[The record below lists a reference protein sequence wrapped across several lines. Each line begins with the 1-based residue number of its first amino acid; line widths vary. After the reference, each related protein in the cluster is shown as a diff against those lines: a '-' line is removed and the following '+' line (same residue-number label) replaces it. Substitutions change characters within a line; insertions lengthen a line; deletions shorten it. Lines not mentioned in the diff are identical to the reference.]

1 MGAQQPPTETGRDT
15 FWAVGEQAA
24 GDLDAGS
31 FGLWLRATA
40 AVAAGEGDADVPCG
54 TCTACCRAAYFVH
67 VAPGDARARRR
78 IPAALLFPAP
88 GRPPGHLLMGYD
100 EHGRC
105 PMLSDEGCSIYEDR
119 PRTCRAFDCRV
130 HAAAGTRPD
139 GPHEADVADR
149 VARWRFRFDEPEDE
163 RRWTAVR
170 VAARHLEVADLPA
183 GAAPQRP
190 ADVAAAA
197 LHTSQMFSDGGVPD
211 ELHLTRALLAGRNES

>member
-1 MGAQQPPTETGRDT
+1 MQ
-15 FWAVGEQAA
+15 AVALGHLSERYRRSVPDPAT

-31 FGLWLRATA
+31 FGLWLTATA

-67 VAPGDARARRR
+67 VAPDDVAARRR
-78 IPAALLFPAP
+78 IPAELLFPAP
-88 GRPPGHLLMGYD
+88 GRPSGHMLMGYD

-105 PMLSDEGCSIYEDR
+105 PMLADDGCSIYEDR

-130 HAAAGTRPD
+130 HAAAGTSPD
-139 GPHEADVADR
+139 GAHDAGIADR
-149 VARWRFRFDEPEDE
+149 VARWRFRFDEPDDE

-170 VAARHLEVADLPA
+170 DAARHLETADLPED
-183 GAAPQRP
+183 AAPQRP

-197 LHTSQMFSDGGVPD
+197 LQTHEIFLDGEVPLD
-211 ELHLTRALLAGRNES
+211 LDLAAALLPEWGES

>member
-1 MGAQQPPTETGRDT
+1 MRDPAT
-15 FWAVGEQAA
+15 
-24 GDLDAGS
+24 GDLDAGP
-31 FGLWLRATA
+31 FGPWLRATA
-40 AVAAGEGDADVPCG
+40 AVAGGDGDADVPCG

-78 IPAALLFPAP
+78 IPAELLFPAP

-105 PMLSDEGCSIYEDR
+105 PMLSHDGCSIYEDR

-130 HAAAGTRPD
+130 HVAAGTRPD
-139 GPHEADVADR
+139 GAHEADLAER
-149 VARWRFRFDEPEDE
+149 VAGWRFRFDEPEDE
-163 RRWTAVR
+163 RRWTAVH
-170 VAARHLEVADLPA
+170 VAARHLEVAALPA

-197 LHTSQMFSDGGVPD
+197 LHTHELFMDGEVPD
-211 ELHLTRALLAGRNES
+211 DGDLTRALLSEVGET